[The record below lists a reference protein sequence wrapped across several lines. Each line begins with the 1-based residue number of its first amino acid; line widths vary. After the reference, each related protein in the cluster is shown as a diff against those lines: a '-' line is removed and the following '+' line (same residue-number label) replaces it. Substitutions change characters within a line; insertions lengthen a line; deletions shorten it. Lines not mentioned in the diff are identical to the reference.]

1 MPDQIVVIDQSSLIN
16 VTQTDNQVV
25 ISDSGIQGPSGR
37 TILNGSG
44 DPADGIGVTGDF
56 YFDTVNN
63 KFWGPKLTDNS
74 WSGAKS
80 IILTQEV
87 AEKKSWSLAQV
98 TSTPDSDG
106 YYSVTLTTTLLFQPN
121 VMVIDS
127 AGNAFETGVQYNETN
142 KTVKLFMTSRFSG
155 TAYLS

>member
-44 DPADGIGVTGDF
+44 DPQDGNGVTGDF
-56 YFDTVNN
+56 YFDVVSN
-63 KFWGPKLTDNS
+63 KFWGPKISDNS
-74 WSGAKS
+74 WSGAKT

-98 TSTPDSDG
+98 TTTPDADG
-106 YYSVTLTTTLLFQPN
+106 YYSVTLNTNLLFQPN